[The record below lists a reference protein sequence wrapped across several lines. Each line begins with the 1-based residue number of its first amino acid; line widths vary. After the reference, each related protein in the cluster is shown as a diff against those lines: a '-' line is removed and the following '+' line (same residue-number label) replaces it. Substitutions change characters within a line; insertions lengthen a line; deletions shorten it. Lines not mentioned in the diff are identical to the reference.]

1 MAVLGASAAALALVR
16 AMARAGVDVTLVVT
30 DAHDAARLGET
41 LAPVRVVMTADGPF
55 DLAILADTALESD
68 DSIPVVIGLD
78 GITPRTG
85 GPRLHLAA
93 PAHLRHLVEITPSPD
108 AAQNRMAQALIAR
121 LDGVTVTLPEGAPSL
136 LARFEACLDRALH
149 GLLMTGAAPFELDEC
164 LASAGFDPAPLLA
177 QDLAGCDL
185 GYARRKATGDAT
197 CFAFDRMVEEG
208 RLGQMVGVGWYRY
221 PGGGGPV
228 EDPLVEDLLAE
239 EARFDGIAQR
249 PVDCTEIRETV
260 FTALRDEARAVVTGG
275 IADASQVAQVVRH
288 GLGLGQPL

>member
-1 MAVLGASAAALALVR
+1 VVVLGASAAALALVR
-16 AMARAGVDVTLVVT
+16 AMSRVGIDVTLVVP
-30 DAHDAARLGET
+30 DAHDAKRLGET
-41 LAPVRVVMTADGPF
+41 LAPVRVGVQAEGPF
-55 DLAILADTALESD
+55 ELAVLADVALAGD
-68 DSIPVVIGLD
+68 ARAPACLGLD
-78 GITPRTG
+78 EIQPPGG

-93 PAHLRHLVEITPSPD
+93 PAHLRHLVEITPGPD
-108 AAQNRMAQALIAR
+108 AAQNRMAEALIAR
-121 LDGVTVTLPEGAPSL
+121 LNGVAVTLADGAPSL

-164 LASAGFDPAPLLA
+164 LANAGFDPAPLQA

-185 GYARRKATGDAT
+185 GYARRKATGDTT

-239 EARFDGIAQR
+239 EARFAGIAQR
-249 PVDCTEIRETV
+249 PVDCPEIRETV
-260 FTALRDEARAVVTGG
+260 FTALRAETRAVVADGA
-275 IADASQVAQVVRH
+275 ADAAQVAQVLRH
-288 GLGLGQPL
+288 GLGLTQPV